1 MILAGDVGG
10 TNVRLALFE
19 VERGK
24 LVRKDEKT
32 FRSRDVSGLEQPV
45 EEFLAGRRVA
55 ASGIGVAGPVRN
67 GRCEATNLPWV
78 VDAAVLAKSLALPR
92 VALVNDL
99 FANAL
104 GLGELGPA
112 DFAVVNAGIE
122 DPEGNAALISAG
134 TGLGEAYLVRVS
146 GRFVPQ
152 ASEGGHASFAPRNP
166 FEIDLLGHLQR
177 TYSHV
182 SFERVLSGPGLA
194 ALYAFERGG
203 SDEREPAW
211 LSEEIAASGDAS
223 PAVTAAALAG
233 KDAVAA
239 RVLEHFVA
247 IYGGEAGNLA
257 LKVLATGGVF
267 VGGGIAP
274 KILPKLLDGTF
285 FGAFCDKGR
294 FAALLAKIPVR
305 VVTNDHCALL
315 GAARAGAEAA
325 PDPQRRRDG

>member
-19 VERGK
+19 VAGEK
-24 LVRKDEKT
+24 LVPKDGRK
-32 FRSRDVSGLEQPV
+32 FRSREVPGLEGPV
-45 EEFLAGRRVA
+45 AEFLAGRRPA
-55 ASGIGVAGPVRN
+55 AAGFGVAGPVRN
-67 GRCEATNLPWV
+67 GRCEATNLPWA
-78 VDAAVLAKSLALPR
+78 VDAADLARTLSLER

-104 GLGELGPA
+104 GLPELSGE
-112 DFAVVNAGIE
+112 DFASVNTGAE

-134 TGLGEAYLVRVS
+134 TGLGETYLVRAG

-152 ASEGGHASFAPRNP
+152 ASEGGHASFAPRNA
-166 FEIDLLGHLQR
+166 FEIDLLRHLQR
-177 TYSHV
+177 SYSHV

-194 ALYAFERGG
+194 ALYAFERAR
-203 SDEREPAW
+203 SLEREPAW
-211 LSEEIAASGDAS
+211 LSAEIAAAGDPA

-233 KDAVAA
+233 KDTVAA
-239 RVLEHFVA
+239 RALDRFVS

-274 KILPKLLDGTF
+274 KILPRLLDGTF

-294 FAALLAKIPVR
+294 FAPLLAKIPIR
-305 VVTNDHCALL
+305 VVTNDRCALL

-325 PDPQRRRDG
+325 SWPR